1 MKEIK
6 CYYIFDTLKQE
17 FWKTYKG
24 YSVWHLPSAAKN
36 AWNVDHPTKDEFPEG
51 YKRDGKSYYDR
62 INFNDQSRYVVY
74 ETNITHDSTTASVKK
89 I

>member
-6 CYYIFDTLKQE
+6 CYCIFDTLKQE

-36 AWNVDHPTKDEFPEG
+36 AWNVHHPDIKEFPEG
-51 YKRDGKSYYDR
+51 YKEDKYGYEKKV
-62 INFNDQSRYVVY
+62 NFNDQSRYIVY
-74 ETNITHDSTTASVKK
+74 ETNITHDSTTASDKRL
-89 I
+89 